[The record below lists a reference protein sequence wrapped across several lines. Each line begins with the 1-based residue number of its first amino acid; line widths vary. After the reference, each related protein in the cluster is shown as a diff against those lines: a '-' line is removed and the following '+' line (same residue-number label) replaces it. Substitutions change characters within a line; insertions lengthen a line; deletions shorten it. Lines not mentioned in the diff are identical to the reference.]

1 MTHAWFNCGAG
12 VAGDMILGA
21 LVDAGADPLFI
32 GDVLGGLNVDDYA
45 LTFERTQRCGIACT
59 RALVAVHD
67 HDHEHASTTH
77 HHRPWRDIRALIT
90 SSAIPSDIAEQ
101 ALSIFEQLAIVE
113 ARIHGVAVDDV
124 EFHEV
129 GSTDA
134 IVDIVGICAA
144 LASLDID
151 HVTCSPIAVGHGL
164 VTTEHGQLPN
174 PAPAVA
180 HLFADNRVPVVGLDD
195 DRELST
201 PTGVAA
207 MVALADAFGP
217 MPDLTPNAVGYGAG
231 ARDRPGRA
239 NVVAVVI
246 GDVAGPS
253 LVPGHGQ
260 TVQLFETN
268 VDDVSSEVVAY
279 TIARLLDAGA
289 HDAWVTPIIM
299 KKGRPAFTVHV
310 LCDVARRDAIAEI
323 LIRETGTLGVRATS
337 IERWPQQRTESAVM
351 IDGHEIRVKITAGR
365 IKVEFDDAAKAAL
378 ALGVPVREIIARTQ
392 HAAM

>member
-1 MTHAWFNCGAG
+1 
-12 VAGDMILGA
+12 
-21 LVDAGADPLFI
+21 
-32 GDVLGGLNVDDYA
+32 
-45 LTFERTQRCGIACT
+45 
-59 RALVAVHD
+59 
-67 HDHEHASTTH
+67 
-77 HHRPWRDIRALIT
+77 
-90 SSAIPSDIAEQ
+90 
-101 ALSIFEQLAIVE
+101 
-113 ARIHGVAVDDV
+113 
-124 EFHEV
+124 
-129 GSTDA
+129 
-134 IVDIVGICAA
+134 
-144 LASLDID
+144 
-151 HVTCSPIAVGHGL
+151 
-164 VTTEHGQLPN
+164 
-174 PAPAVA
+174 
-180 HLFADNRVPVVGLDD
+180 
-195 DRELST
+195 
-201 PTGVAA
+201 
-207 MVALADAFGP
+207 